1 MSIIIPSFEKQTK
14 RLSNSVLCL
23 SCNTILISKHRHDFV
38 MCSCANQ
45 TFTDGGL
52 DYQRIGGV
60 DLNLVKDLSEFKEI
74 KNNE

>member
-1 MSIIIPSFEKQTK
+1 
-14 RLSNSVLCL
+14 
-23 SCNTILISKHRHDFV
+23 

-52 DYQRIGGV
+52 DYQRINEV

>member
-1 MSIIIPSFEKQTK
+1 MLLF
-14 RLSNSVLCL
+14 LVLKNKL
-23 SCNTILISKHRHDFV
+23 NVYPTLYYVYLV

-52 DYQRIGGV
+52 DYQRINEV